1 MKTESDARALARSL
15 VRVGTLAG
23 KRVSALLTDMNSPI
37 GYTIGNALETA
48 EAFEILHGRGP
59 DDLRELT
66 YELAV
71 EMLRAAGVAKTKAQ
85 ARRRIELAV
94 TNGSAL
100 EKMRN
105 IVEAQGGDP
114 SFVDAPDRLAL
125 ARHRSTVRATTGG
138 YLTGMD
144 PVELGYASMALGAG
158 RNRAEDA
165 VDPGAG
171 IRLHV
176 QLGDR
181 IRAGDELATLY
192 TSQRALLQP
201 GANRVAPAFRIG
213 KRRPAVHTRIIATI
227 RR

>member
-1 MKTESDARALARSL
+1 
-15 VRVGTLAG
+15 
-23 KRVSALLTDMNSPI
+23 MNSPI
-37 GYTIGNALETA
+37 GYAIGNAIETA
-48 EAFEILHGRGP
+48 EAFEILHSRGP

-71 EMLRAAGVAKTKAQ
+71 EMLRAAGVAKTKTQ

-94 TNGSAL
+94 TDGSAL

-114 SFVDAPDRLAL
+114 SVVDAPNQLVL

-138 YLTGMD
+138 YVTGVD
-144 PVELGYASMALGAG
+144 PLELGYASMGLGAG
-158 RNRAEDA
+158 RSRAEDV

-181 IRAGDELATLY
+181 IRVGDQLATLY
-192 TSQRALLQP
+192 TSQRALLQS
-201 GANRVAPAFRIG
+201 GVNRVASAFRIG
-213 KRRPAVHTRIIATI
+213 KRRPATRARIIATI